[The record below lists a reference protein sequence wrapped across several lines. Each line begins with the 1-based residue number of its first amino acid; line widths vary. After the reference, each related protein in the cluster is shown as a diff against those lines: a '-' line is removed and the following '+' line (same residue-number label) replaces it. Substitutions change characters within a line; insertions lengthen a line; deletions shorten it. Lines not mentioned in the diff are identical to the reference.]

1 MEPATKD
8 GKCSPRMTLLLPGMA
23 LPKNTQP
30 PPSLGEIRSLLP
42 KAYEVLRSISGNMSG
57 YPNHAEDPYGSWKAI
72 VQAGKSYLYGERYPL
87 ANYLRQNSS
96 PLRKWQQATFLWA
109 HAHPTEVLIIES
121 PQRIWRIGLRGEFVQ
136 FDLPHHHY
144 GGERSWA
151 SLDGKKRLLINL
163 D

>member
-1 MEPATKD
+1 
-8 GKCSPRMTLLLPGMA
+8 MTLPLPSLA
-23 LPKNTQP
+23 LPKNTLP
-30 PPSLGEIRSLLP
+30 VPSLAEIRSLLP
-42 KAYEVLRSISGNMSG
+42 KSYKVLRSISGNMSG
-57 YPNHAEDPYGSWKAI
+57 YPNHADDLYGSWEAI

-87 ANYLRQNSS
+87 ASYLQRSSS
-96 PLRKWQQATFLWA
+96 PLRKWQQAAFLWA

-121 PQRIWRIGLRGEFVQ
+121 SQRIWRIGLRGEFVQ

-151 SLDGKKRLLINL
+151 SLDGKSRLLINL